1 MTTAADLYLELT
13 GPNGRING
21 ESRVVGFQDQ
31 IEVIDWKWQLRHR
44 DSTSAAEPTV
54 FQFSKIMDRAST
66 TMLGHMQKGTQL
78 TADITVQ
85 DSSIDNP
92 FILVIHLEDV
102 RVIDYGF
109 NIKVA
114 DDQKEGRVEEDWTF
128 DYAKI
133 KFQYKT
139 QDDKGSG
146 RKGTATVEM
155 ERPAGASTDSP
166 SGMIEKIMTMSRGL
180 QVGQLEEL
188 WKNLEREATRRRLQG
203 DQQPKQ
209 QQPKQQQPGK
219 V

>member
-78 TADITVQ
+78 TAAFTVQ
-85 DSSIDNP
+85 DASIDNP

-102 RVIDYGF
+102 RIRKYGF

-114 DDQKEGRVEEDWTF
+114 DDQKEGHVEEDWEF
-128 DYAKI
+128 DYAAI
-133 KFQYKT
+133 KFEYKT
-139 QDDKGSG
+139 QHDKGGG
-146 RKGTATVEM
+146 RKGAADVRI
-155 ERPAGASTDSP
+155 ERPADASDDSP
-166 SGMIEKIMTMSRGL
+166 SGPIEKIMTLSRGL
-180 QVGQLEEL
+180 KVGQLEDL
-188 WKNLEREATRRRLQG
+188 WKKLQIEANKRRLQG
-203 DQQPKQ
+203 DDQDKQ
-209 QQPKQQQPGK
+209 RKPAGQG
-219 V
+219 